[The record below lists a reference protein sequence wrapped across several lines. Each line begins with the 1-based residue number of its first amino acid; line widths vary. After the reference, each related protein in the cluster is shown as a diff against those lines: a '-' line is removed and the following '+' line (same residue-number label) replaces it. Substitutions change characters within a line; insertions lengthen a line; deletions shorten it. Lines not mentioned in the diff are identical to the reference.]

1 MKDFLDKLAHTAQNT
16 IHEGYYNVNSD
27 QKRQHTSSLS
37 LQQCIQEEIH
47 APIIAEVKL
56 ASPSSGRI
64 RLSENLEQL
73 ATSLVRG
80 GAVALSVLTEPKYFS
95 GSITNFIRIREEVN
109 LPLLMKD
116 IIISP
121 QQIETAAAIG
131 ADAILLIQALF
142 SRGYCKLDL
151 GQMINYAHSLNLE
164 VLLET
169 HTQQEFMTA
178 VNTPTNLIGI
188 NNRDLTTLQV
198 DIQTTSNIMQNV
210 SSEDTLKTKV
220 VVSES
225 GITKPQNIRELH
237 RSGVNAFLV
246 GSAIMKA
253 QHPEETLRKL
263 VMAI

>member
-1 MKDFLDKLAHTAQNT
+1 MKDFLDKLAQAAQNSVY
-16 IHEGYYNVNSD
+16 EGYYNITSD
-27 QKRQHTSSLS
+27 QKRHHTSPLR
-37 LQQCIQEEIH
+37 LQQCIQKAIH

-56 ASPSSGRI
+56 ASPSSGPI
-64 RLSENLEQL
+64 RLTENLEQL
-73 ATSLVRG
+73 ATSLARG
-80 GAVALSVLTEPKYFS
+80 GAIALSVLTEPKYFS
-95 GSITNFIRIREEVN
+95 GSITNFIRIREVVN

-116 IIISP
+116 IVISP
-121 QQIETAAAIG
+121 QQIETAVAIG

-142 SRGYCKLDL
+142 NRGYCKLDL
-151 GQMINYAHSLNLE
+151 GQMIDYAHSLNLE

-169 HTQQEFMTA
+169 HTQQEFITA

-198 DIQTTSNIMQNV
+198 DIQNTSKIMQNV
-210 SSEDTLKTKV
+210 SSKASLKTKV
-220 VVSES
+220 IVSES
-225 GITKPQNIRELH
+225 GITKPQHIRELH
-237 RSGVNAFLV
+237 RSGVHAFLV

>member
-16 IHEGYYNVNSD
+16 LQEGYYNVNSD
-27 QKRQHTSSLS
+27 QRRQHTSSLS

-73 ATSLVRG
+73 ATSLARG
-80 GAVALSVLTEPKYFS
+80 GAVAVSVLTEPKYFS

-121 QQIETAAAIG
+121 RQIETAAAIG

-151 GQMINYAHSLNLE
+151 GQMISYAHSLNLE

-178 VNTPTNLIGI
+178 VNAPTNLIGI
-188 NNRDLTTLQV
+188 NNRDLPTLQV
-198 DIQTTSNIMQNV
+198 DIQTTSKIMQNV
-210 SSEDTLKTKV
+210 SSEASLKTKII
-220 VVSES
+220 VSES
-225 GITKPQNIRELH
+225 GITKPQHIRELH
-237 RSGVNAFLV
+237 RSGAQAFLV

-253 QHPEETLRKL
+253 QRPEETLRKL

>member
-1 MKDFLDKLAHTAQNT
+1 MKDFLDKLAHAAENT
-16 IHEGYYNVNSD
+16 VREGYYNVHSD
-27 QKRQHTSSLS
+27 RKRHHTAPRS
-37 LQQCIQEEIH
+37 LQQCIQEAIH

-64 RLSENLEQL
+64 RQGENIEQL
-73 ATSLVRG
+73 ATSLVHG

-95 GSITNFIRIREEVN
+95 GSITNFIRIREKVG

-116 IIISP
+116 IVISP
-121 QQIETAAAIG
+121 RQIDTAAAIG

-142 SRGYCKLDL
+142 CRGYCKLDL
-151 GQMINYAHSLNLE
+151 RQMIHYAQSLNLE

-178 VNTPTNLIGI
+178 VNTPTSLIGI
-188 NNRDLTTLQV
+188 NNRDLSTLNV
-198 DIQTTSNIMQNV
+198 NIQTTSQIMQNT
-210 SSEDTLKTKV
+210 SSDALKTKII
-220 VVSES
+220 VSES
-225 GITKPQNIRELH
+225 GITEPQHIRELH
-237 RSGVNAFLV
+237 RKGAQAFLV

-253 QHPEETLRKL
+253 QHPEETLQKL